1 MDILRA
7 IYRSEYNTEH
17 LPSKEYRA
25 VQRKNT
31 ELVET
36 LLSSLA
42 PEDIDRL
49 NASYADLADVENYEN
64 FLAGL
69 RLGMAVMREYCQ

>member
-7 IYRSEYNTEH
+7 IYNGEYNTAY
-17 LPSKEYRA
+17 LSSKEYRA
-25 VQRKNT
+25 VLRKNAD
-31 ELVET
+31 LVEA
-36 LLSSLA
+36 LLSSLD

-49 NASYADLADVENYEN
+49 NASYADMADIENYES

-69 RLGMAVMREYCQ
+69 RLGIAVMWEYCQ